1 MMSRLDAK
9 EKGEMRIKIGLLLE
23 KEAFKI
29 FKTYFQIG
37 ACVTFSIYYFK
48 IHQLII
54 QWLDIRLYSYL
65 GKT

>member
-1 MMSRLDAK
+1 MVMISRLDAK
-9 EKGEMRIKIGLLLE
+9 ERGEIRIKIGLLLE

-48 IHQLII
+48 ILELII
-54 QWLDIRLYSYL
+54 QWLDIRYIPI
-65 GKT
+65 